1 MTTKFPLLLLS
12 LALTGCAAKYAGPTG
27 PGTATAYIGPD
38 WSGRGAYSVA
48 FLQDGKF
55 VAVEG
60 EVLTSMKGGKPYTLS
75 DVNTTIPAG
84 KPFTFKLLSSVN
96 LGSVT
101 QSCAPIRTFCPR
113 PGAHYE
119 LRMDMYERDGRPM
132 CGTSVDEIE
141 NRGTTS
147 ERKTRLKIETQPSC

>member
-1 MTTKFPLLLLS
+1 MHGQICE
-12 LALTGCAAKYAGPTG
+12 ADWARNRYGI
-27 PGTATAYIGPD
+27 YICPD
-38 WSGRGAYSVA
+38 RSGRGAYSVA
-48 FLQDGKF
+48 FLQDGNSLLWK
-55 VAVEG
+55 EI
-60 EVLTSMKGGKPYTLS
+60 VLTSMKGGKPYTLS

-84 KPFTFKLLSSVN
+84 KPFTFKLLSSV
-96 LGSVT
+96 
-101 QSCAPIRTFCPR
+101 IRTFCPR